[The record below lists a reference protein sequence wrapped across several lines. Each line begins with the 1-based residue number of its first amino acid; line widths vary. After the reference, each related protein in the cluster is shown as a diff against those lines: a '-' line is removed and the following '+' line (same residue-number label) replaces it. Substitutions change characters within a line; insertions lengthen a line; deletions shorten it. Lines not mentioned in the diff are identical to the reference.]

1 MILRT
6 LGWFILAAGA
16 SYLLASASW
25 QVVLLL
31 FLMAGVGFA
40 SWRIRKA
47 FKRRAKIKA
56 LWQRSMRL
64 NAAINSAANALLAEP
79 VKAVPPLA
87 TLDTVTADATNN
99 SYLEDNLQTGAQD
112 LKKRIISLDLSEIEN
127 KHHDTPQLPLSKKAM
142 SWFEET
148 KLDSFSKDRSDE
160 EDQLLDSVSWGSRE
174 ELNTMS
180 KGGRVYKFRMSDFA
194 NTSNKECLTEMLR
207 LST

>member
-79 VKAVPPLA
+79 VTAVPPLA

-127 KHHDTPQLPLSKKAM
+127 KHHDTPQRPLSKKAM